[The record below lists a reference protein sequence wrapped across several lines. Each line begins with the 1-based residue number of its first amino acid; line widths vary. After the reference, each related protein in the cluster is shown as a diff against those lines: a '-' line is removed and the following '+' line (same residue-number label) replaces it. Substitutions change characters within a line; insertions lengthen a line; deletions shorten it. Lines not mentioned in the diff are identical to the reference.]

1 MRVIAAMQRE
11 LEVLFDRYDEDCSG
25 SLDYNEFGQHL
36 LGLKA
41 PPCSDA
47 SKSAIERASLV
58 FKFNV
63 LQSLHVVHPLTAAC
77 VQLWCFCSHLSEM
90 LSVQCYAQ

>member
-1 MRVIAAMQRE
+1 MLLLYIQRE
-11 LEVLFDRYDEDCSG
+11 LEALFDRYDEDCSG

-47 SKSAIERASLV
+47 SKSAIERVSLSSY
-58 FKFNV
+58 V
-63 LQSLHVVHPLTAAC
+63 LYAALILRLLMYC
-77 VQLWCFCSHLSEM
+77 VLYVALKSTLS
-90 LSVQCYAQ
+90 QQ